1 MNRINQW
8 QMTLRWTFRVTV
20 GFFVIYGVLIAFK
33 APLVYAGVSD
43 VFPEDMKRNFIGMA
57 ILAPFVFSGL
67 VFIVSLV
74 LFRLFFVLSGM
85 MRRNGPNNG
94 VEPIR

>member
-8 QMTLRWTFRVTV
+8 QMALRWTFRVTV
-20 GFFVIYGVLIAFK
+20 GFFVIYGVLLAVK
-33 APLVYAGVSD
+33 APFVYAKVSE
-43 VFPEDMKRNFIGMA
+43 VFPEDMKRNFLGMT

-74 LFRLFFVLSGM
+74 LFRLFFGLSGTTEKEM
-85 MRRNGPNNG
+85 GTRTGQ
-94 VEPIR
+94 